1 MDYLFAKLDN
11 LFFLSTLHTPMTL
24 SQYIHSTE
32 KIGTQN
38 LQRCYLKK
46 EYEIIKTSN
55 QFTDLKNQQLILTA
69 DNIGSY
75 RQGLKYRFLRV
86 YLGNIGEISVDIFS

>member
-11 LFFLSTLHTPMTL
+11 LFFLSTLHTPMAL

-32 KIGTQN
+32 KIG
-38 LQRCYLKK
+38 
-46 EYEIIKTSN
+46 N
-55 QFTDLKNQQLILTA
+55 QFTDLKNQQPISIA

-75 RQGLKYRFLRV
+75 RQ
-86 YLGNIGEISVDIFS
+86 